1 MLDVS
6 LRSIHNDCRVEVPVV
21 VPDEIFYGHVRLS
34 LRIERGLHFYAER
47 FKRSAAPAAILF
59 RGAFPWPKSYATRA
73 RDTSAERKI
82 IYFLSCVKLQKDNSP
97 TPALL

>member
-1 MLDVS
+1 
-6 LRSIHNDCRVEVPVV
+6 

-34 LRIERGLHFYAER
+34 LRIERGLHSE
-47 FKRSAAPAAILF
+47 PARILF

-82 IYFLSCVKLQKDNSP
+82 IYFCCASKHKR
-97 TPALL
+97 